1 MYSGKTRLTSSK
13 MLQLFLPYLFCF
25 VFKESLNMPS
35 LNPISSGW
43 LARCRHWI
51 KLLFVQKM
59 ESAGPGLNALSET
72 SAVDKTMQF
81 GTDDSDAAVE
91 LSLFF

>member
-1 MYSGKTRLTSSK
+1 
-13 MLQLFLPYLFCF
+13 
-25 VFKESLNMPS
+25 
-35 LNPISSGW
+35 
-43 LARCRHWI
+43 
-51 KLLFVQKM
+51 M

-91 LSLFF
+91 LSLFFFKHFVR